1 MEKVAFL
8 YATFPRST
16 ETFVRR
22 ELRALGRIG
31 FTPDA
36 YSIWG
41 GSKSWENRRIY
52 LFGKFK
58 LCFLFFWIPY
68 WIFRKPH
75 EFLEILRFLWSKSC
89 PNIQN
94 FNETFLGFG
103 FGLVEAYNFKK
114 ANYGLIHAV
123 WATMPA
129 TAALSIYK
137 LTGIP
142 FSMGAHAY
150 DLFRRGGDWILELK
164 LKHASFVRT
173 SSMSSAKRLESLGVC
188 PSKIRLIRRGLESWT
203 KRSSFAV
210 GGNTQGLQL
219 ISVGRL
225 VPKKGYFLMLE
236 IARILKSRKVVFQ
249 LSIIGSGPLR
259 KELEGEIVR
268 KDLLGCVSLLGSK
281 EESEV
286 KEHFLKSDVMLFTG
300 IVDSNGDRD
309 GIPNVV
315 PEAMEAG
322 CLVLSSCFAGGSEAF
337 IEDVSGFSF
346 DPHDSEKWVDLL
358 QDFAENPTDF
368 LPIRKQAIVDARASF
383 DVGKTAQRL
392 FSSIQKASF
401 ESNH

>member
-41 GSKSWENRRIY
+41 GSKSWENRRIF

-150 DLFRRGGDWILELK
+150 DLF
-164 LKHASFVRT
+164 
-173 SSMSSAKRLESLGVC
+173 AKE
-188 PSKIRLIRRGLESWT
+188 
-203 KRSSFAV
+203 A
-210 GGNTQGLQL
+210 
-219 ISVGRL
+219 
-225 VPKKGYFLMLE
+225 
-236 IARILKSRKVVFQ
+236 
-249 LSIIGSGPLR
+249 
-259 KELEGEIVR
+259 
-268 KDLLGCVSLLGSK
+268 
-281 EESEV
+281 
-286 KEHFLKSDVMLFTG
+286 TG
-300 IVDSNGDRD
+300 
-309 GIPNVV
+309 
-315 PEAMEAG
+315 
-322 CLVLSSCFAGGSEAF
+322 F
-337 IEDVSGFSF
+337 
-346 DPHDSEKWVDLL
+346 
-358 QDFAENPTDF
+358 
-368 LPIRKQAIVDARASF
+368 
-383 DVGKTAQRL
+383 
-392 FSSIQKASF
+392 
-401 ESNH
+401 